1 MNKEEVKQAI
11 LKVAGYPQSG
21 AIAEMA
27 EAMAEEICGTKKETK
42 KFDPVAETRI
52 IGVQETR

>member
-1 MNKEEVKQAI
+1 
-11 LKVAGYPQSG
+11 
-21 AIAEMA
+21 MA

-42 KFDPVAETRI
+42 KFDPVTETRI